1 LGATHDDFLMSSY
14 SFMPEKS
21 AITLGGYSSHK
32 NLSSLRAPLQLMYGG
47 ARGLYDE
54 KFKGSFS

>member
-1 LGATHDDFLMSSY
+1 
-14 SFMPEKS
+14 MPETS
-21 AITLGGYSSHK
+21 AIMLGGYSSHK

-47 ARGLYDE
+47 AQGLYDE